1 MEEEITNFITFINNA
16 INEIEFLELN
26 TSKDYYNNI
35 ATFVVLHGLKSYDGA
50 MGLAEMLDKNP
61 GIKNNNSFVV
71 SSENYKTIQIHK
83 NLEEYLK

>member
-1 MEEEITNFITFINNA
+1 MA
-16 INEIEFLELN
+16 IPFDWVELE

-35 ATFVVLHGLKSYDGA
+35 VTFVVLHGLKSYDGA
-50 MGLAEMLDKNP
+50 MGLAEMLDKKTE
-61 GIKNNNSFVV
+61 IQKINSFVI